1 MSAPMAFA
9 GHDGWEYVTVNELNL
24 AVDVPAP
31 APPVDPVAA
40 PAVRDA
46 MLSGRFVGSRDAALA
61 DSITE
66 FLAAPSRD
74 AIDLWFSAER
84 GARLRIDPQALRD
97 ALDRDIA
104 AIDAMLSEQVD
115 AILHHARLRKLE
127 GTWRGVAWLTD
138 GAELSNRLKI
148 KLLNIAWPEIC
159 RDLERAIEF
168 DQSLLFRKVYE
179 EEFGTPGGEPYGLL
193 VVDHEVR
200 HRSSAEART
209 DDVTALASLSGVAA
223 AAFSPLIIGA
233 SPALLEVDSFADLAT
248 STDIAA
254 PLRNADHARWRSLAS
269 RADMRFI
276 GVALPHVLA
285 RPPWQDDGTRADRFR
300 YREYAPTN
308 EERVWM
314 SAGYAFA
321 SVVARA
327 FARFAWPA
335 DVRGVETDRVGGG
348 LVTGVPLEPFTTDPD
363 HVWVRNPVEIVLSDR
378 QERSLLDAG
387 LMPLSSVPY
396 SEDLVFGAVRSL
408 QVPQRYQGANANAA
422 DANARLSTQINSI
435 LCASRFAHHLKMKG
449 RHMVGS
455 FKTASEIEHFLQ
467 AWLTQYV
474 NGNLSAGGDIRARFP
489 LVAGRVTVNE
499 LPGKP
504 GSFGCVVQLQPHY
517 QLDDIAAAFQLV
529 TDLSGR

>member
-1 MSAPMAFA
+1 M
-9 GHDGWEYVTVNELNL
+9 NELDL
-24 AVDVPAP
+24 AVVPP
-31 APPVDPVAA
+31 AASAVEDIAV
-40 PAVRDA
+40 PAVREA
-46 MLSGRFVGSRDAALA
+46 VLSGRFVGSRDTGLA

-66 FLAAPSRD
+66 FLSAPSGD
-74 AIDLWFSAER
+74 AIALWFGAER
-84 GARLRIDPQALRD
+84 GGRLRIDHQALRD
-97 ALDRDIA
+97 AIDRDIA

-138 GAELSNRLKI
+138 SAELSNRLKI
-148 KLLNIAWPEIC
+148 KILNVGWPEIC

-168 DQSLLFRKVYE
+168 DQSQMFRKVYE

-200 HRSSAEART
+200 HRPSAEFRT
-209 DDVTALASLSGVAA
+209 DDVSALAALSGVAA
-223 AAFSPLIIGA
+223 AAFSPVIIGA
-233 SPALLEVDSFADLAT
+233 SPALLEVDRFTDLAT
-248 STDIAA
+248 SIDLAA

-269 RADMRFI
+269 RADMRFVGI
-276 GVALPHVLA
+276 TLPHVLA
-285 RPPWQDDGTRADRFR
+285 RQPWQDDGTRADGFR
-300 YREYAPTN
+300 YREHAPTN
-308 EERVWM
+308 EQRVWM
-314 SAGYAFA
+314 NASYTFA

-327 FARFAWPA
+327 FAHFAWPA

-348 LVTGVPLEPFTTDPD
+348 LVTGLPLEPFSTDPD
-363 HVWVRNPVEIVLSDR
+363 TVWVRNPVEIVLTDR

-387 LMPLSSVPY
+387 LMPLSAVPY
-396 SEDLVFGAVRSL
+396 SEELAFGAVRSL
-408 QVPQRYQGANANAA
+408 QVPQRYQGSTANAA

-455 FKTASEIEHFLQ
+455 FKTAGEIERFLQ

-474 NGNLSAGGDIRARFP
+474 NGNLAASGDSRARFP

-499 LPGKP
+499 MPGRP

-517 QLDDIAAAFQLV
+517 QLDDIAASFQLV
-529 TDLSGR
+529 IDLSGR

>member
-1 MSAPMAFA
+1 
-9 GHDGWEYVTVNELNL
+9 VNEVNFT
-24 AVDVPAP
+24 VDAP
-31 APPVDPVAA
+31 AEAAVEATTPPV
-40 PAVRDA
+40 REA
-46 MLSGRFVGSRDAALA
+46 MLSGRFVGNRDSTVA
-61 DSITE
+61 DAISGFLSTE
-66 FLAAPSRD
+66 AGD
-74 AIDLWFSAER
+74 AIDRWFGAGR
-84 GARLRIDPQALRD
+84 GAHLRIDEQALRD

-104 AIDAMLSEQVD
+104 AIDAMLSEQLD

-127 GTWRGVAWLTD
+127 GTWRGVAWLADVT
-138 GAELSNRLKI
+138 ETSNRLKL
-148 KLLNIAWPEIC
+148 KVLNIGWPEIC

-179 EEFGTPGGEPYGLL
+179 EEFGTPGGEPYGILL
-193 VVDHEVR
+193 IDHEVR
-200 HRSSAEART
+200 HRPSAEFRT

-223 AAFSPLIIGA
+223 AAFSPVVIGA

-248 STDIAA
+248 STDLAA
-254 PLRNADHARWRSLAS
+254 PLRNAEHARWRSLAS
-269 RADMRFI
+269 RADMRFV

-285 RPPWQDDGTRADRFR
+285 RAPWEDDGTRADGFR

-314 SAGYAFA
+314 NAGYAFA

-327 FARFAWPA
+327 FAHFAWPA

-348 LVTGVPLEPFTTDPD
+348 LVTDLPLEPFRTDSD
-363 HVWVRNPVEIVLSDR
+363 HVWVRNPVEIVLTDR
-378 QERSLLDAG
+378 QERSLLDVG
-387 LMPLSSVPY
+387 LMPLSSVPF
-396 SEDLVFGAVRSL
+396 SDELVFGAVRSL
-408 QVPQRYQGANANAA
+408 QTPQRYQGPTANAA

-474 NGNLSAGGDIRARFP
+474 NGNLATSGDSRARFP

-499 LPGKP
+499 IPGRP

-517 QLDDIAAAFQLV
+517 QLDDISAAFQLV